1 MGNKRVKE
9 TKRVNGSGSV
19 SELKDGR
26 HLAIAT
32 IDGKRIYRYRQTRLE
47 AELALAGLLSGNE
60 PPVARSRVSIPK
72 AEDGRTLRIW
82 AEEWLRASEGRL
94 RPSTAKSYRRDID
107 RVIPIIGDMLITDLT
122 PVRLQAVFTELR
134 RKEVGERGIQQA
146 YTVLRTCLQ
155 AAVRMDL
162 ITVNGMDR
170 VDKPA
175 WRPNDRQYW
184 TVPQTRHFLDVALAS
199 PLRLAP
205 LCALLAS
212 TGLRVSEAL
221 GLTWE
226 DVDLDRKRLSV
237 RRAAVWMN
245 GECSIVPPKTKAGER
260 TVSLTIDALAALRKV
275 EQCTGPVFRTEGD
288 CPPRHAHIRETLLA
302 LCKEAKIPPLNVH
315 GLRHV
320 AAATALKATKDIH
333 AVQRMLGHSRASI
346 TMDIYA
352 YVLTDESDVA
362 NALDAMLGQ
371 TAMPQTVDRQ
381 QRLHPVDGAQSA
393 IPTISRKAVKR
404 ATKEGERGRKIYLTP
419 VNARFCTKLTLV

>member
-1 MGNKRVKE
+1 MAKKQVKV
-9 TKRVNGSGSV
+9 TKRVNGTGSV

-26 HLAIAT
+26 FLARAI
-32 IDGKRIYRYRQTRLE
+32 IDGKRVNRYRKTRLE
-47 AELALAGLLSGNE
+47 AEIVLACLITGTE
-60 PPVARSRVSIPK
+60 PKEARKRVAVPK
-72 AEDGRTLRIW
+72 VEDGRTLAVW
-82 AEEWLRASEGRL
+82 VDEWLQSTEGRL
-94 RPSTAKSYRRDID
+94 RPSTAKSYRRDLD

-122 PVRLQAVFTELR
+122 PVRLQAVFVELR
-134 RKEVGERGIQQA
+134 RMAVGPRGIQQT

-155 AAVRMDL
+155 AAVRLDL

-221 GLTWE
+221 GLTW
-226 DVDLDRKRLSV
+226 DDIDLDGKRLSV
-237 RRAAVWMN
+237 KRAAVWMN
-245 GECSIVPPKTKAGER
+245 DECSIVPPKTRAGER
-260 TVSLTIDALAALRKV
+260 AVSLTIDALAALWKV
-275 EQCTGPVFRTEGD
+275 EPATGGYVFRTNGD
-288 CPPRHAHIRETLLA
+288 CPPRHAHIRETLIA
-302 LCKEAKIPPLNVH
+302 LCDVAKVPPLNVH

-352 YVLTDESDVA
+352 YVLTDEGDVA
-362 NALDAMLGQ
+362 NALDAMLGHKDMPKTADSALQ
-371 TAMPQTVDRQ
+371 HLPKTRCAMP
-381 QRLHPVDGAQSA
+381 PVSH
-393 IPTISRKAVKR
+393 KAVKR
-404 ATKEGERGRKIYLTP
+404 KATKGGRGQKIYRIA
-419 VNARFCTKLTLV
+419 VNV